1 MKGDFFAFLH
11 TEVLIGSRGEGPIE
25 YVSAVDF
32 EIDASQDAVYLF
44 DIFREKIKVYHM
56 SDGNKVAK
64 DVGFDMG
71 KYLLPMEV
79 SMNNELYNK
88 NLKSSYIFELNAN
101 RVSDFIY
108 MNFCLDSKIEV
119 LYDNFRKYDN
129 PVL

>member
-11 TEVLIGSRGEGPIE
+11 TEVLIGSRGEGPSE

-79 SMNNELYNK
+79 SMNNELYSK
-88 NLKSSYIFELNAN
+88 NLNSCMITSGNMITRYCRL
-101 RVSDFIY
+101 RT
-108 MNFCLDSKIEV
+108 SKEG
-119 LYDNFRKYDN
+119 
-129 PVL
+129 